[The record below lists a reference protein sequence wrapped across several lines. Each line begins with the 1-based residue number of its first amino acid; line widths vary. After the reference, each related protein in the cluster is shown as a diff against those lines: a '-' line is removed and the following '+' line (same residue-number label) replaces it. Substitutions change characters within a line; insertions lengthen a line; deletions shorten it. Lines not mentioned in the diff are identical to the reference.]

1 MAKLSLTLN
10 RDKNIPKISGMAS
23 DWINYFPEVLSD
35 KAAEAVLLNSAVAG
49 PGRCVALQTA
59 AATGADA
66 LAPVA
71 RDPRLRRAACCVR
84 RAADHRTHCPPCG
97 CSCGVCVYMVV
108 PTRCLP
114 HPCRYVVWCVL
125 NNPGSRLYRVT
136 YISEAFPKTTQCV
149 CGSLSL
155 CGRLSLLCD
164 GQYAHLSAHAVVTSN
179 LGRSAVICSV
189 WFDPPP
195 PSQTRGCGLQRG
207 APKVRVAPQPVVGA
221 VPDHAA
227 RGVDPEVLEPDVP
240 AGRRRERQQPRDV
253 GRERRKRGSLR
264 SH

>member
-84 RAADHRTHCPPCG
+84 RAADHRTHCPPVAARVVCAYTWWSLPG
-97 CSCGVCVYMVV
+97 ASPTPAGTSCGVC
-108 PTRCLP
+108 
-114 HPCRYVVWCVL
+114 
-125 NNPGSRLYRVT
+125 
-136 YISEAFPKTTQCV
+136 
-149 CGSLSL
+149 
-155 CGRLSLLCD
+155 
-164 GQYAHLSAHAVVTSN
+164 
-179 LGRSAVICSV
+179 
-189 WFDPPP
+189 
-195 PSQTRGCGLQRG
+195 
-207 APKVRVAPQPVVGA
+207 
-221 VPDHAA
+221 
-227 RGVDPEVLEPDVP
+227 
-240 AGRRRERQQPRDV
+240 
-253 GRERRKRGSLR
+253 
-264 SH
+264 